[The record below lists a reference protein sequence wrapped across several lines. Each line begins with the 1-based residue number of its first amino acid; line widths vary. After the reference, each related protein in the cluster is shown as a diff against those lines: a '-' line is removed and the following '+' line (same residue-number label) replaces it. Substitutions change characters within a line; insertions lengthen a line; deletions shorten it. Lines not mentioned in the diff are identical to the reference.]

1 MKFNFIGGQ
10 IFLNSRQICWF
21 FGKHVPTMII
31 FYFFFNFLE
40 KSRSRQTFLLKFSQR
55 LKYPKTKTIKQNLIK
70 NLNNISSA
78 LFNSFL
84 PFRNGITIFIL
95 SLLDLFIALGKRVV
109 RILTQTFIELS
120 YHIGFLKIH
129 LFRWV
134 KHLDWSS
141 SSSCHFFYVLDK
153 SHDLSSW
160 GITRELFLVS

>member
-1 MKFNFIGGQ
+1 
-10 IFLNSRQICWF
+10 
-21 FGKHVPTMII
+21 MII

-129 LFRWV
+129 LFR
-134 KHLDWSS
+134 
-141 SSSCHFFYVLDK
+141 
-153 SHDLSSW
+153 
-160 GITRELFLVS
+160 